1 MSQLNL
7 KKLVVKDETN
17 RFIFALCQFHDEA
30 KGSLCINRVPNKTKP
45 KGYWYCFGCKAH
57 GEITP
62 EEVDS
67 IIVDTDAKA
76 LPTENVDL
84 SVLQQEYWTREFQED
99 HAVNLAFRWN
109 VEVKFLHE
117 IGVGWDGQ
125 AWTIPFY
132 NADYRI
138 VGIQRRFPNGFRCAV
153 TGGTLGL
160 VLPTTLASS
169 DKLVVC
175 EGASDLVTALQLG
188 FSGLAKPNALVGKEL
203 LYDWLHKHRPMW
215 KKILLMADADE
226 AGIRGA
232 EETQRHIDSE
242 FVRTKVV
249 IPDDGKDLR
258 EWVKNKSQKYVQS
271 VIKENFYLISHS
283 G

>member
-1 MSQLNL
+1 MGQLDLN
-7 KKLVVKDETN
+7 KLVVKDETN
-17 RFIFALCQFHDEA
+17 RFIFALCQFHDES

-62 EEVDS
+62 QEVDS
-67 IIVDTDAKA
+67 IVVETGAQA

-99 HAVNLAFRWN
+99 HAKNLAFRWDVS
-109 VEVKFLHE
+109 VEFLHE

-153 TGGTLGL
+153 SGGTLGL

-169 DKLVVC
+169 DELVVC
-175 EGASDLVTALQLG
+175 EGASDLVTSLYLG
-188 FSGLAKPNALVGKEL
+188 FQGIAKPNALVGKEL
-203 LYDWLHKHRPMW
+203 VYAWLKKHRPMW
-215 KKILLMADADE
+215 KKVVIIADNDE
-226 AGIRGA
+226 AGKRGA

-242 FVRTKVV
+242 GTRSDIY
-249 IPDDGKDLR
+249 IPTQKDFRDD
-258 EWVKNKSQKYVQS
+258 VKKYGQEEVKSNL
-271 VIKENFYLISHS
+271 KEIFYGI
-283 G
+283 